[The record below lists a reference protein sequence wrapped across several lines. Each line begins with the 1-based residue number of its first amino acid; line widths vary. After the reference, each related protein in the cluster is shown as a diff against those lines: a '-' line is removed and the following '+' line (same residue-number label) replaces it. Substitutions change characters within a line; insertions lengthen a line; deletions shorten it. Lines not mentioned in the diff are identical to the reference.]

1 MSEPGAPLIVGGGM
15 AGAALALLLRHH
27 GAPAVT
33 LVESHAMAA
42 GEAPDTPSFDARS
55 TALSAGSLAI
65 LEELGLLDAVLENAA
80 GIDTVHVSRRG
91 RLGLARLTAEEQQLP
106 RLGAVVENRWF
117 GHVLLAAVERD
128 PAITLRAPASLTG
141 IRRTTDGY
149 QATLDNGE
157 TGPTETLHTPLL
169 IAADGARS
177 RTRDWLGIS
186 ARHQDIGHDALIA
199 NLGLAEPHRGQAF
212 ERFLDEGPLALLPL
226 PGERMALVWTGP
238 RDQVDAWMALDDDAF
253 LGALRERLGAAMPRL
268 TRVGERARYPLV
280 LSEACAQAVPFAAVV
295 GNAAHTL
302 HPVAGQGFNLT
313 LRDLE
318 LLARRVGGEAEPGRL
333 ALLEQWAADRRV
345 DQSQIGHASR
355 WLPELFRVRQPLFAH
370 SRQLGLLAL
379 DLLPT
384 ARQRFARRAM
394 GL

>member
-1 MSEPGAPLIVGGGM
+1 MNASGTPLIVGGGM

-27 GAPAVT
+27 GAAGVT
-33 LVESHAMAA
+33 LVESHALAA

-65 LEELGLLDAVLENAA
+65 LEQLGLQDAVLENAA

-157 TGPTETLHTPLL
+157 ELHTPLL

-238 RDQVDAWMALDDDAF
+238 REDVDQWLALDDDAF
-253 LGALRERLGAAMPRL
+253 LAALRERLGATMPRL

-318 LLARRVGGEAEPGRL
+318 LLARRVGGEAQPGRL
-333 ALLEQWAADRRV
+333 ALLEQWAADRRA

-379 DLLPT
+379 DLLPA
-384 ARQRFARRAM
+384 ARKGFARRAM
-394 GL
+394 GLG

>member
-1 MSEPGAPLIVGGGM
+1 MSAAPLIVGGGM

-33 LVESHAMAA
+33 LVESHALAA

-65 LEELGLLDAVLENAA
+65 LEQLGLQDAVLENAA
-80 GIDTVHVSRRG
+80 GIDTVHVSRHG
-91 RLGLARLTAEEQQLP
+91 RLGLARLTAEEQNLP

-117 GHVLLAAVERD
+117 GHVLLRAVEAD

-149 QATLDNGE
+149 EATLDDGE
-157 TGPTETLHTPLL
+157 ELHTPLL

-186 ARHQDIGHDALIA
+186 ARHRDIGHDALIA
-199 NLGLAEPHRGQAF
+199 NVGLAEPHRGQAF

-238 RDQVDAWMALDDDAF
+238 RDDVDRWMALDDNAF
-253 LGALRERLGAAMPRL
+253 LAALRERLGRDMPRL

-318 LLARRVGGEAEPGRL
+318 LLARRVGGDAQPGRL
-333 ALLEQWAADRRV
+333 ALLEQWAADRRA

-384 ARQRFARRAM
+384 ARKNFARRAM